1 MAKLSDSQLV
11 ILAAAAQ
18 RDDGVVHP
26 LPRSLKTRGAA
37 LTRTLEGLIAKGLLE
52 KRPASS
58 GAETWRAGEGASPLM
73 LTLSEAGLRALDGGA
88 GSTPPKPSGAPKSP
102 AKAPRKAAATE
113 AADAPGPALR
123 PGTKLAR
130 VIALLKRKN
139 GATIDEIVKAT
150 DWQPHSVRGAISGA
164 LRKKL
169 GLPVTS
175 EKVEGRGRVYRIG
188 GRG

>member
-18 RDDGVVHP
+18 RDDGAVHP

-52 KRPASS
+52 ERAASP
-58 GAETWRAGEGASPLM
+58 GAEIWRASEDAAPLM
-73 LTLSEAGLRALDGGA
+73 LILSAAGLRALDSGS
-88 GSTPPKPSGAPKSP
+88 GSTPLLPAGAPRSP
-102 AKAPRKAAATE
+102 ARPSRKADVNE
-113 AADAPGPALR
+113 ASDKPAPTPR

-139 GATIDEIVKAT
+139 GATIDEIAKAT

-169 GLPVTS
+169 GLAVIS

>member
-11 ILAAAAQ
+11 ILAAAAR
-18 RDDGVVHP
+18 RDDRAVHP

-52 KRPASS
+52 ERAASS
-58 GAETWRAGEGASPLM
+58 GAEIWREDEDGTRLM
-73 LTLSEAGLRALDGGA
+73 LAISEAGLKALDGGS
-88 GSTPPKPSGAPKSP
+88 GSTSPEPSGARKSP
-102 AKAPRKAAATE
+102 ARPPRKAAVNE
-113 AADAPGPALR
+113 AADEPTPR

-130 VIALLKRKN
+130 VIALLKRRN

-169 GLPVTS
+169 GLAVIS